1 MILGI
6 QGNFN
11 SQATLVDVWRRET
24 SREELSWDEMG
35 AVKGNE
41 GKGGPKVRRRIW

>member
-1 MILGI
+1 MILGM
-6 QGNFN
+6 QANFN

-35 AVKGNE
+35 AEKGNE
-41 GKGGPKVRRRIW
+41 GSGGTEVRRKFW